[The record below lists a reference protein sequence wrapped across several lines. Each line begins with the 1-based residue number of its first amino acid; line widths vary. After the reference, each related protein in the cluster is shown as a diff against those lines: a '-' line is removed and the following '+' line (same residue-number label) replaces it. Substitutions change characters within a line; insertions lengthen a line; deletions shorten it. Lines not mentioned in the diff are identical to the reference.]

1 MSRDV
6 TKPTNWPVRP
16 VKTQISLGIRPVWS
30 ESSLCTQW
38 VTKGRSFYHAPSKD
52 SDQIGRNPRLIWVFT
67 GQPSQ
72 FVDLVMMRLKCYS
85 TMNSST
91 LNPQICSFQTKC
103 VVKGNSRMSQV
114 SAVTAFSLKSRK
126 YHSPIYWNNPK
137 FLDRPAVISFKKVP
151 NVPLWFCPSGH
162 TCLDKQY
169 WSRSHWKSSL
179 VRVYTVCLMSASYER
194 MVNPLCSNFRIITAM
209 FQVSKF
215 LEF

>member
-38 VTKGRSFYHAPSKD
+38 IAKGPSFDHAPSKD
-52 SDQIGRNPRLIWVFT
+52 WSDWAE
-67 GQPSQ
+67 SQ
-72 FVDLVMMRLKCYS
+72 ANLSLHWTHKHFVDFVMMRLKCYS

-91 LNPQICSFQTKC
+91 LNPQICSFQTWC
-103 VVKGNSRMSQV
+103 VVKSNSRMSQV
-114 SAVTAFSLKSRK
+114 SAVTAFRLKSRK

-151 NVPLWFCPSGH
+151 NVPLWFCASGH

-169 WSRSHWKSSL
+169 WSRSDWKSSL

-194 MVNPLCSNFRIITAM
+194 MVNPPCSNFRIITAM
-209 FQVSKF
+209 FQVSKG